1 MGKNYKI
8 ISNTVENEKHSIEDN
23 TQPFFSK
30 PFIEEALAILSAG
43 ISIFT
48 ILSLISYDGLNP
60 EGFPDID
67 GFTGKAGGY
76 LSFTLFSIFGYCA
89 YLIPA
94 FLFLLSLIIFIGI
107 KEKFLILK
115 ISFSIFIILSLCIV
129 LQTIFPEK
137 QILGGHLPGGIVGA
151 WFFSLLYP
159 IFARVG
165 TMVLIVTVVLCLSVP
180 VFHLSFIKLLRLAGK
195 AIGFLFKLIFKFT
208 QKIFEIIVIDK
219 EDSEK
224 ISLTS
229 DMNQSCGE
237 TEANEES
244 GDFEEDE
251 PYDEN
256 DTNLMIKTAKQR
268 KNRRIKSQREIKSDF
283 QLPPL
288 NLLKEPPRDENNLN
302 KEELKNINQKLIETL
317 SSYGI
322 SGEVVG
328 IYPGPVV
335 TTYEF
340 RPEKGTKISS
350 ITSREDD
357 ITMSLEAQK
366 VRIVAPIPGKNAVG
380 FEIPNPTRKMVYLRE
395 LLEDPDFSR
404 ERKKIPL
411 AIGKDIIGRPY
422 IADLDKMPHL
432 LIAGTTGSGKSVCIN
447 AILMGLLYTFTPDE
461 LKLIL
466 VDPKQVEM
474 QTFADIPHLLLPV
487 VTDPRKAA
495 VALKWAVDEMERRY
509 QLFAGCGARDL
520 QSYNRKIGKKGAL
533 KVTEQEQ
540 IQNPEDNTVNH
551 DETENTTLPY
561 IIIVIDELADLMMA
575 AVRDVEWA
583 IIRLAQK
590 ARAAGIHLI
599 VATQRPSVN
608 VVTGLI
614 KANFP
619 CRIAFRV
626 AAKIDSRVMLDT
638 NGAETL
644 LGDGDMLILP
654 PGTSDLRRI
663 QGAFVSEDEIRSVA
677 EFIRKQKQAIYREE
691 ILQNSSLD
699 EESSLT
705 EETETDEYYEKAVA
719 LVLSERKASV
729 SYLQRK
735 FSIGYNRAAR
745 IMEKMEKEG
754 IVGPQ
759 VPGKPYREVIAH
771 MSQSD

>member
-1 MGKNYKI
+1 
-8 ISNTVENEKHSIEDN
+8 
-23 TQPFFSK
+23 
-30 PFIEEALAILSAG
+30 
-43 ISIFT
+43 
-48 ILSLISYDGLNP
+48 
-60 EGFPDID
+60 
-67 GFTGKAGGY
+67 
-76 LSFTLFSIFGYCA
+76 
-89 YLIPA
+89 
-94 FLFLLSLIIFIGI
+94 
-107 KEKFLILK
+107 
-115 ISFSIFIILSLCIV
+115 
-129 LQTIFPEK
+129 
-137 QILGGHLPGGIVGA
+137 
-151 WFFSLLYP
+151 
-159 IFARVG
+159 
-165 TMVLIVTVVLCLSVP
+165 
-180 VFHLSFIKLLRLAGK
+180 
-195 AIGFLFKLIFKFT
+195 
-208 QKIFEIIVIDK
+208 
-219 EDSEK
+219 
-224 ISLTS
+224 
-229 DMNQSCGE
+229 
-237 TEANEES
+237 
-244 GDFEEDE
+244 
-251 PYDEN
+251 
-256 DTNLMIKTAKQR
+256 
-268 KNRRIKSQREIKSDF
+268 
-283 QLPPL
+283 
-288 NLLKEPPRDENNLN
+288 
-302 KEELKNINQKLIETL
+302 
-317 SSYGI
+317 
-322 SGEVVG
+322 
-328 IYPGPVV
+328 
-335 TTYEF
+335 
-340 RPEKGTKISS
+340 
-350 ITSREDD
+350 
-357 ITMSLEAQK
+357 
-366 VRIVAPIPGKNAVG
+366 
-380 FEIPNPTRKMVYLRE
+380 MVYLRE

-540 IQNPEDNTVNH
+540 IQNPEDNTVNP

-663 QGAFVSEDEIRSVA
+663 QGAFVSEDEIRSVT